1 MTATMRRY
9 MRAIG
14 SVMDI
19 MPSTN
24 YRSIIAAGND
34 AQKLRND
41 ALNISRDMT
50 SAIVRC
56 GEIANERKPKADK

>member
-24 YRSIIAAGND
+24 YRSIITSGND

-41 ALNISRDMT
+41 AHNIARDMT
-50 SAIVRC
+50 GVIVGC
-56 GEIANERKPKADK
+56 GEIANERKPKAGK